1 VRLKKRQEE
10 DFTTNREMGKSR
22 ERKEFEQKLAKTAK
36 KKCKCGVNFSARVH
50 AEKINVTVSFKKY

>member
-36 KKCKCGVNFSARVH
+36 KK
-50 AEKINVTVSFKKY
+50 